1 MQTEQIVL
9 ERDKARELWRD
20 YRKHQHWSEP
30 IDREVMRSYQA
41 LAQGKV
47 VIQALESIVKAGVG
61 QDGLPRLAIVRA
73 DAKHCWLDKQSSWNN
88 NNMVFA
94 STVGSLWQA
103 NLTRQRIVMP
113 LNRFPGIKL
122 ERRQRAIV
130 PQIPLPLRPK
140 RGLANYHIL
149 FEAEW
154 SFIAPKD
161 PLLLRRAGK
170 GDLWIVCAAWELT
183 EIERAAL
190 TARIQ
195 VN

>member
-1 MQTEQIVL
+1 MQTQQIVL
-9 ERDKARELWRD
+9 EQDKARQLWRD
-20 YRKHQHWSEP
+20 YRKHQHWSQP
-30 IDREVMRSYQA
+30 IDREVMKSYQA
-41 LAQGKV
+41 LAQGRV

-61 QDGLPRLAIVRA
+61 VDGLPRLALVRA
-73 DAKHCWLDKQSSWNN
+73 DAKHCWLDTNRWPTSNL
-88 NNMVFA
+88 VFA
-94 STVGSLWQA
+94 TTAAALHSSH
-103 NLTRQRIVMP
+103 LTRQRIELP

-154 SFIAPKD
+154 NLVPPKD
-161 PLLLRRAGK
+161 PMLLRRAGK
-170 GDLWIVCAAWELT
+170 GDLWIVCAAWDLT
-183 EIERAAL
+183 EVERAAL
-190 TARIQ
+190 AARIQ

>member
-1 MQTEQIVL
+1 MQTEQITL

-73 DAKHCWLDKQSSWNN
+73 DAKHCWVDSRNWQNVLI
-88 NNMVFA
+88 FA
-94 STVGSLWQA
+94 STVSAISQS
-103 NLTRQRIVMP
+103 NMSRQRIELP
-113 LNRFPGIKL
+113 LNRFPGISKL
-122 ERRQRAIV
+122 ERRQRAVV

-140 RGLANYHIL
+140 RGLQNYHIL

-154 SFIAPKD
+154 SYVAPKD

>member
-61 QDGLPRLAIVRA
+61 PDGLPRLAIVRA
-73 DAKHCWLDKQSSWNN
+73 DAKHCWLDSRNWANILI
-88 NNMVFA
+88 FA
-94 STVGSLWQA
+94 STVSAISQS
-103 NLTRQRIVMP
+103 NLTRQRIELP
-113 LNRFPGIKL
+113 LDRFPGINKL
-122 ERRQRAIV
+122 DRRRRAVV

-195 VN
+195 IN